1 MLMAMPRFMLSHT
14 HTADEC
20 RHAFA
25 AWRGVDSPL
34 RHRPTVSSCTEGGHR
49 VWWTVD
55 ATDARAAL
63 AQLPGYVAERT
74 EAVQIEEVPIP

>member
-1 MLMAMPRFMLSHT
+1 MLVAVPRFMLSHT

-34 RHRPTVSSCTEGGHR
+34 RHRSTVSSCVAGGHR
-49 VWWTVD
+49 LWWTVD
-55 ATDARAAL
+55 AADSHAAL

-74 EAVQIEEVPIP
+74 EAVQVEEVPIP

>member
-1 MLMAMPRFMLSHT
+1 MLVAVPRFMLCHT

-34 RHRPTVSSCTEGGHR
+34 RHRPTVSSCAEGGHR
-49 VWWTVD
+49 LWWTVD
-55 ATDARAAL
+55 ATDADAAL

-74 EAVQIEEVPIP
+74 EAVEVEEVPIP